1 MISQPVHTDL
11 QYQQVPLV
19 ADPTAANNRSGTS
32 YSVA

>member
-1 MISQPVHTDL
+1 MISQPDQTDL
-11 QYQQVPLV
+11 QYQHVPLS